1 MGKPQKVN
9 RFLME
14 RSKGDLEDEPM
25 NETALMDPMKNDMD
39 VLVDDY
45 KDLPI
50 EMVASSRE
58 RKLWWMGVD
67 E

>member
-14 RSKGDLEDEPM
+14 RSKGDMVEDPIDEP
-25 NETALMDPMKNDMD
+25 ALMEATENDTD

-50 EMVASSRE
+50 EMVSSSRE
-58 RKLWWMGVD
+58 KKLWWMGVD
-67 E
+67 D

>member
-1 MGKPQKVN
+1 MDKARKES

-14 RSKGDLEDEPM
+14 RSEGVVEDNPLDYS
-25 NETALMDPMKNDMD
+25 TD

-50 EMVASSRE
+50 EMVQSSRE
-58 RKLWWMGVD
+58 KKLWWMGVD
-67 E
+67 D